1 MEKAYSNSKV
11 EKRLRAYCKQSGIK
25 INSVLAD
32 QFRILMQ
39 EMYDLGSY
47 DTYKTMTSFK

>member
-1 MEKAYSNSKV
+1 MEKGYSNSVV
-11 EKRLRAYCKQSGIK
+11 EKRLKAYCKQSGIK
-25 INSVLAD
+25 ITSVLAD

-39 EMYDLGSY
+39 EMYDKGCY